1 MTAVAGSI
9 ESVSRCGGL
18 KTKTNGE
25 PDQLDT
31 HRTSETLYV
40 KRAAGFNVLAA
51 GKTARY

>member
-40 KRAAGFNVLAA
+40 KRAAGFNVPPA
-51 GKTARY
+51 GR